1 MTRTAAPLMYLYF
14 VYQEA
19 SSTSQEEFLDQIKR
33 EISQEAGRHK
43 LIGSDSY
50 NNL

>member
-1 MTRTAAPLMYLYF
+1 MTLPAAPLMSLYF

-19 SSTSQEEFLDQIKR
+19 SSTPQEGYLAQIKR
-33 EISQEAGRHK
+33 EISQEAGRQK
-43 LIGSDSY
+43 LTGSDPY

>member
-1 MTRTAAPLMYLYF
+1 MTRTDAPLVSPYF

-19 SSTSQEEFLDQIKR
+19 SSTSQEEFLYQIKR

-43 LIGSDSY
+43 LIGSNPH
-50 NNL
+50 NNV